1 MNIFPEKMAT
11 NLEINLQPL
20 ETNLDE
26 LLEFSEA
33 SLPPYEESN
42 QPSTIQTNLTNK
54 IEHDEEPKY
63 AKVQAKRQSS
73 SRSKSSHGYDFFEMI
88 DNLS

>member
-1 MNIFPEKMAT
+1 MAT

-42 QPSTIQTNLTNK
+42 QPSTIQTNK

-73 SRSKSSHGYDFFEMI
+73 SRSKSSHG
-88 DNLS
+88 